1 MTTQPTADP
10 QPNKNYSPKMFYL
23 ISVLLIGNF
32 LWRMIATANEY
43 PPRSVQI
50 LEMVIDAAMVAGL
63 IGIRK
68 SGPPLLFVVALIA
81 GIGLFGIRMHS
92 DASWWTGHWHYAL
105 DRR

>member
-1 MTTQPTADP
+1 MTTQPAAGE
-10 QPNKNYSPKMFYL
+10 PNRNYSPKLFYL
-23 ISVLLIGNF
+23 ICILLIGNF
-32 LWRMIATANEY
+32 LWRMIGTANEY

-50 LEMVIDAAMVAGL
+50 MEMAIDAGMIAGL

-68 SGPPLLFVVALIA
+68 SGPQILFVIALLA